1 MVVYLLNNMTNNMTN
16 TTLTPAE
23 VKVLG
28 MVSRSQIEDGYS
40 EYTEVSSN
48 NEKGV
53 LGSLVKKG
61 LVYDAYESEPGND
74 YMYCLTT
81 EGFEACLE
89 LGFSTSHIIM
99 FN

>member
-1 MVVYLLNNMTNNMTN
+1 MKHEINL
-16 TTLTPAE
+16 TTEE

-28 MVSRSQIEDGYS
+28 MVSRSQIEDGFS
-40 EYTEVSSN
+40 EYDSVSSPS
-48 NEKGV
+48 EKGV

-61 LVYDAYESEPGND
+61 LVYDALEMENGNN

-81 EGFEACLE
+81 TGFEKCAQ

>member
-1 MVVYLLNNMTNNMTN
+1 MTHTMQN
-16 TTLTPAE
+16 TTLTE
-23 VKVLG
+23 NEIKVLG

-40 EYTEVSSN
+40 EYTEVGSDS
-48 NEKGV
+48 EKGI

-61 LVYDAYESEPGND
+61 LVYDAYETEAGSD
-74 YMYCLTT
+74 YMYCLTV
-81 EGFEACLE
+81 EGFEMCAK

>member
-1 MVVYLLNNMTNNMTN
+1 MKN
-16 TTLTPAE
+16 TTLTTEE

-28 MVSRSQIEDGYS
+28 MVSRAQIEDGYS
-40 EYTEVSSN
+40 EYDSVSSPS
-48 NEKGV
+48 EKGV

-61 LVYDAYESEPGND
+61 LVYDAREMEDTNE

-81 EGFEACLE
+81 EGFAMCAE
-89 LGFSTSHIIM
+89 LGFSTAHIIM